1 MHFLSSVEWNFCL
14 KITRDGSCS
23 CGIVQFSEWSSACMS
38 FFFFLSVGV
47 RSLWQAGLPDETPA
61 GARLQGEGRG
71 AAARHSPLVA
81 WRAPRPARLTPPPAG
96 QEVERGQ
103 GRGPEK
109 GCMEVEV
116 GIGDNQYPMHLSISY
131 SRGERG
137 EGREIR
143 HSQWCDTVPI
153 EVVSGDTDREREEN
167 KKCNRQQLLST

>member
-1 MHFLSSVEWNFCL
+1 MNFFFAALSSLQSRMAW
-14 KITRDGSCS
+14 IA
-23 CGIVQFSEWSSACMS
+23 ACKS
-38 FFFFLSVGV
+38 FFFLSVGV
-47 RSLWQAGLPDETPA
+47 RSLWQPELPDETPA

-103 GRGPEK
+103 GRGPGK

-131 SRGERG
+131 SRIEGERTLREGTVNGLPLCPLLACDWGCFRWHREKRG
-137 EGREIR
+137 ETL
-143 HSQWCDTVPI
+143 Q
-153 EVVSGDTDREREEN
+153 
-167 KKCNRQQLLST
+167 